1 MTRSAFA
8 AWMLGGLMA
17 AATAA
22 PAAAEGDPDK
32 GKKVFNQCRACHSLK
47 AGEHRVGPSLAGVWD
62 REAGT
67 AEGFT
72 RYSDPMKES
81 GVVWNA
87 ETLDAYLADV
97 RGYIPGNRMTYPGVR
112 SAEQRAD
119 LIAYLKQ
126 ETR

>member
-8 AWMLGGLMA
+8 AWMLGGLMV

-32 GKKVFNQCRACHSLK
+32 GKKVFNQCRACHSLEP
-47 AGEHRVGPSLAGVWD
+47 GQHRVGPSLAGMWG

-72 RYSDPMKES
+72 RYSDPMKEAD
-81 GVVWNA
+81 VVWDA
-87 ETLDAYLADV
+87 QTLDAYLADV

-112 SAEQRAD
+112 NADQRAD

-126 ETR
+126 ETQ